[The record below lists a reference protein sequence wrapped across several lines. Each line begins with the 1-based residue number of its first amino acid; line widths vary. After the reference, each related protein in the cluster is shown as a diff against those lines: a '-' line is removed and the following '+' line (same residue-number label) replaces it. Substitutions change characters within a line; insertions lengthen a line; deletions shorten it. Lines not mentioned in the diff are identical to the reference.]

1 MTTRSWQEPKTGAD
15 ARTWVDELRQE
26 GNEEHH
32 ALRIERRDKVCVGK
46 QSDDQDGF
54 LSGYRYLIL
63 DRSSSFSE
71 DCRMILWA
79 EGIHR
84 VLSERSESVC
94 RVICQP
100 YITRRVGSG

>member
-1 MTTRSWQEPKTGAD
+1 
-15 ARTWVDELRQE
+15 
-26 GNEEHH
+26 
-32 ALRIERRDKVCVGK
+32 
-46 QSDDQDGF
+46 
-54 LSGYRYLIL
+54 
-63 DRSSSFSE
+63 
-71 DCRMILWA
+71 MILWA